1 MKRKMKITIASMA
14 VLLVMALATTI
25 ISFSLANNNG
35 EDDLVTEDELIA
47 LAAESEK
54 TTNIDYIIKNSNST
68 DPDIDTMYH
77 IVEIGSSDTPS
88 TLQAFATTAAGKTGF
103 EEYVLNGNK
112 SASLAELMA
121 EGKID
126 YQYYSVSSITDDDT
140 AKLQK
145 ISQADFIYVSN
156 DATKPYAV
164 GNDLCEKLYN
174 LLHTYAVG
182 DYKPFVIDSPTK
194 SGNVPSPE
202 SSTKFNDLITNY
214 YAVSGTRYYTYG
226 WDPTATQASDF
237 FSTTLGTS
245 RYIGINSL
253 NASANWDVLDKSD
266 GTQANMANI
275 LTISASGNI
284 GDLTNAALTGC
295 AEASSE
301 GLTLNGNAV
310 TAADNVYNLSP
321 AGTPSAFLTGGY
333 SSRYTYRPD
342 YVKVTNVSLV
352 ADAGGV
358 YSLPDDMPDLSKFDL
373 IIFEKDCADG
383 DKKITVDTFKTLT
396 AAMYANYHIIYD
408 TRMDTGTGTGGGTGG
423 DVNAEENNY
432 KELFY
437 MVANEEEI
445 ERYPNIMVTDKEE
458 FDIIT
463 SSNSAATCKVIA
475 DLINASSWRGI
486 GGPGQSSNTFTVLEI
501 QPCYPI
507 SDEIANAKSTYY
519 SKPSEM
525 INNMTAEELGIELSD
540 SNSLK
545 NASEFYAWEVSPAK
559 IAEALDMDVSNITVK
574 HVSTEEL
581 KSSKQTFLGN
591 YDLIYIGGNTS
602 AFKPAHN
609 QRSITQIGKNA
620 SYDMDLT
627 GSVENLKYLPT
638 YRMYSHNGDVVNID
652 FKLVGTSG
660 WKPKTGNKKNIV
672 GNAVVNGTSMETFT
686 MANGND
692 ISYNNLVG
700 LQEYVKAGMPVIV
713 SDDVATVYDMIQTDV
728 ANGGNAYLQNNIDPD
743 SNMYKLLT
751 SCKAKEGVSVCWN
764 FDKDKTTKMDNDGGR
779 LGNTQVGYVTVY
791 DESDA
796 TKKLKDYYG
805 TSTKRLTL
813 ALTKRPAEYNSYDE
827 TTKLS
832 SSKLDYAF
840 EVTGSNTCTIE
851 FYIDENGNGNF
862 SADERR
868 DGQTFSGSSNSIS
881 GNFSFDLAEYD
892 GPVYWMIK
900 ATSGNMA
907 ASSTGVAFIKPAEG
921 ERSQVFVLQIVPKN
935 NGTSTYDG
943 AQGINSLYF
952 CTECQKALHVLK
964 NNPVSDGHYD
974 YDGNIYSTADG
985 ASTFKDYIAG
995 TPWSPGYEDGVYEY
1009 SQIQY
1014 TPEYKVIENNI
1025 VFGHHEH
1032 TFGIP
1037 RYVDDYVQ
1045 KDNKGDDVANGIVG
1059 RDDWSDNLADE
1070 LSDYYTFNLD
1080 IMTTAE
1086 YDDYSASIEAAYNN
1100 LKSQSD
1106 TDEELQDASG
1116 TALANAET
1124 EFLAYI
1130 EGLDS
1135 ITDAIENSAS
1145 GDELAATYDVI
1156 SADDGEL
1163 AVKEKELRNV
1173 IRDLIKN
1180 AGNATLSDATGGNGS
1195 SKILFRDEMIK
1206 RLQERDYYNFYGI
1219 AGFTNNV
1226 QWGFM
1231 DTSRVNYKYCTQE
1244 QKDNGGYRYYFNA
1257 YSEAVNK
1264 KLELKKA
1271 YMDASCL
1278 NSYIVNYDAE
1288 TGTSDWLTGSYDSV
1302 IVGPAENFNNDDIA
1316 AGVGTETLRSFANK
1330 GGTVLLF
1337 HETLGRYTDV
1347 GPANLTSAL
1356 LDAAGSSTA
1365 FEADTSLA
1373 TGVPYLP
1380 YKVKDSVAK
1389 SDPNAKDKYFLTNLS
1404 YKLGS
1409 EASTYTNW
1417 VEDMKAGYAAF
1428 STPSYYFAPNLY
1440 SNNQYYEN
1448 SDSSGTGFGSNPYKY
1463 GIYNWG
1469 KATSWATSAG
1479 SGDASKAGTDK
1490 ATQNNKGI
1498 ITTYP
1503 FTLSDRLNITG
1514 THSSAFSVDI
1524 ERDNLTVWYSLAG
1537 GTSSIKGNSEIF
1549 AASPLDGED
1558 SYFIYSNNNV
1568 FYCGAGHTKV
1578 TGQLKNNNDERRLY
1592 INIICNSVRKSTLQ
1606 PSLKVY
1612 DYNSNPLTNKEIV
1625 ETEDGY
1631 LYEISEETLYPY
1643 FTFKTVTDEGDKLQD
1658 VMIYYKLDPE
1668 SPYQN
1673 FTTDVDK
1680 LIAHWTTE
1688 NGGKIPFESGDA
1700 VNIGSAFDALLKL
1713 DDSYF
1718 EPYGGNYTYIVIAV
1732 TTRNS
1737 ETGST
1742 RTVYQRI
1749 KIVRKPHLFDLT

>member
-47 LAAESEK
+47 LAADSDK

-68 DPDIDTMYH
+68 DPDIDPMYH
-77 IVEIGSSDTPS
+77 IVEIGSSGTPS

-126 YQYYSVSSITDDDT
+126 YQYYSVSEITDNDT

-156 DATKPYAV
+156 DEAKPYAV
-164 GNDLCEKLYN
+164 GNDLCEQLYN

-194 SGNVPSPE
+194 TGVTPLPE

-226 WDPTATQASDF
+226 WDPSATQASDF

-253 NASANWDVLDKSD
+253 NASGNWEVLDKSD

-275 LTISASGNI
+275 LTISVSGSI

-295 AEASSE
+295 ADASSE

-321 AGTPSAFLTGGY
+321 NGTASPFLTGGY
-333 SSRYTYRPD
+333 SSRYSYRPD

-352 ADAGGV
+352 PDANGV
-358 YSLPDDMPDLSKFDL
+358 YSLPADMPDLSKYDL
-373 IIFEKDCADG
+373 IIFEKDCGGKD
-383 DKKITVDTFKTLT
+383 ITIDCFKTLT
-396 AAMYANYHIIYD
+396 AAMYANYHILYD
-408 TRMDTGTGTGGGTGG
+408 ANMETGTGTTGGGG
-423 DVNAEENNY
+423 DIDAEETNY
-432 KELFY
+432 TELFY

-445 ERYPNIMVTDKEE
+445 ERYSNIMVTDKEE

-507 SDEIANAKSTYY
+507 NVDIANAKNTYY
-519 SKPSEM
+519 SRPSEM
-525 INNMTAEELGIELSD
+525 INNMTAEELGID
-540 SNSLK
+540 GTDLK
-545 NASEFYAWEVSPAK
+545 NASEFYDWEVSPAK

-602 AFKPAHN
+602 AFKDVYA
-609 QRSITQIGKNA
+609 QRSITQIGKNCDYYTTI
-620 SYDMDLT
+620 SKDDVTDLR
-627 GSVENLKYLPT
+627 YLPT

-652 FKLVGTSG
+652 FEFLGSAG
-660 WKPKTGNKKNIV
+660 LKTDRGNKTNIV
-672 GNAVVNGTSMETFT
+672 GNAVVNGASVETFT

-692 ISYNNLVG
+692 ISYNNLVA

-713 SDDVATVYDMIQTDV
+713 SDDVAAVYDMIQTDI
-728 ANGGNAYLQNNIDPD
+728 ANGGNAYLQNSIDPD
-743 SNMYKLLT
+743 SNMYKLLAT
-751 SCKAKEGVSVCWN
+751 CKAKASTSTYWN
-764 FDKDKTTKMDNDGGR
+764 FDKDATVKADNDGGR

-791 DESDA
+791 DEDTSNE
-796 TKKLKDYYG
+796 LKACYAR
-805 TSTKRLTL
+805 STKRLTL

-832 SSKLDYAF
+832 SSTLDYAF

-868 DGQTFSGSSNSIS
+868 EGQTFSGSSNTIS
-881 GNFSFDLAEYD
+881 GNYSFNLADYD

-900 ATSGNMA
+900 ASSGNMSA
-907 ASSTGVAFIKPAEG
+907 CSTGVAFIKPDEG
-921 ERSQVFVLQIVPKN
+921 ERSQVFVLQIVPRN
-935 NGTSTYDG
+935 NGNNTYYG

-952 CTECQKALHVLK
+952 CTECQKALTVLDY
-964 NNPVSDGHYD
+964 NPISDKHYD
-974 YDGNIYSTADG
+974 CDDNIYSSSDG
-985 ASTFKDYIAG
+985 GSHFVQ
-995 TPWSPGYEDGVYEY
+995 PSNGVYTY
-1009 SQIQY
+1009 SETTY
-1014 TPEYKVIENNI
+1014 WPTYEVIENNI
-1025 VFGHHEH
+1025 VFGQHEH

-1037 RYVDDYVQ
+1037 RYVDDYVE
-1045 KDNKGDDVANGIVG
+1045 KDGKGDDKSDGIVG

-1070 LSDYYTFNLD
+1070 LSDYYTFNLE

-1086 YDDYSASIEAAYNN
+1086 YDAYSAAIEKAYNN
-1100 LKSQSD
+1100 LKSQSA

-1116 TALANAET
+1116 TALADAET
-1124 EFLAYI
+1124 EYLAYI

-1156 SADDGEL
+1156 SATDGEL

-1173 IRDLIKN
+1173 IRDMIKN
-1180 AGNATLSDATGGNGS
+1180 AGNATISDATGGNGS
-1195 SKILFRDEMIK
+1195 SKILFKDEMIK

-1231 DTSRVNYKYCTQE
+1231 DKSRANYKYCTQE
-1244 QKDNGGYRYYFNA
+1244 QQNNGGYSYYFSA

-1264 KLELKKA
+1264 KLDLKKA

-1278 NSYIVNYDAE
+1278 NSYIVNYDSA
-1288 TGTSDWLTGSYDSV
+1288 TGTSDWLTGSYNSV

-1316 AGVGTETLRSFANK
+1316 AGVGKETLRSFANK

-1347 GPANLTSAL
+1347 GPANLTDAL
-1356 LDAAGSSTA
+1356 LDAAGSSSA
-1365 FEADTSLA
+1365 FEANTSLA
-1373 TGVPYLP
+1373 TNVPYLP
-1380 YKVKDSVAK
+1380 YKVKASVA
-1389 SDPNAKDKYFLTNLS
+1389 DADANAKDKYFLTNLS

-1409 EASTYTNW
+1409 DASTYTNW
-1417 VEDMKAGYAAF
+1417 VEDMKLGYAGF

-1440 SNNQYYEN
+1440 SNNQYYEK
-1448 SDSSGTGFGSNPYKY
+1448 SSSSGSGFASNPYKY
-1463 GIYNWG
+1463 GIYDWS
-1469 KATSWATSAG
+1469 KAAFWAVSAG
-1479 SGDASKAGTDK
+1479 SGDSSKSGTDK

-1537 GTSSIKGNSEIF
+1537 GTSTIQGNSEIF
-1549 AASPLDGED
+1549 AASPNDGED

-1592 INIICNSVRKSTLQ
+1592 INIICNSVRKSTLM
-1606 PSLKVY
+1606 PGIKVY
-1612 DYNSNPLTNKEIV
+1612 DYNSNPLSNKEIV

-1631 LYEISEETLYPY
+1631 LYEISEETIYPY
-1643 FTFKTVTDEGDKLQD
+1643 FTFKTVTDDGDTLQD
-1658 VMIYYKLDPE
+1658 VMIYYKLDPS

-1688 NGGKIPFESGDA
+1688 NGSKIPFKAGEA
-1700 VNIGSAFDALLKL
+1700 VNIGNAFDSALKL
-1713 DDSYF
+1713 DDKYF

-1732 TTRNS
+1732 TTKNT

>member
-47 LAAESEK
+47 LAADSDK

-68 DPDIDTMYH
+68 DPDIDPMYH
-77 IVEIGSSDTPS
+77 IVEIGSSGTPS

-126 YQYYSVSSITDDDT
+126 YQYYSVSEITDNDT

-156 DATKPYAV
+156 DAAKPYAI
-164 GNDLCEKLYN
+164 GNDLCEQLYN

-182 DYKPFVIDSPTK
+182 DYKPLVIDSPTK
-194 SGNVPSPE
+194 TGVTPLPE

-226 WDPTATQASDF
+226 WDPSATQASDF
-237 FSTTLGTS
+237 FSTILGTS

-253 NASANWDVLDKSD
+253 NASGNWEVLDKAD

-275 LTISASGNI
+275 LTISVSGSI

-321 AGTPSAFLTGGY
+321 GGTASPFLTGGY
-333 SSRYTYRPD
+333 SSRYSYRPD

-352 ADAGGV
+352 PDANGV
-358 YSLPDDMPDLSKFDL
+358 YSLPADMPDLSKYDL
-373 IIFEKDCADG
+373 IIFEKDCGGKD
-383 DKKITVDTFKTLT
+383 ITIDCFKTLT
-396 AAMYANYHIIYD
+396 AAMYANYHILYD
-408 TRMDTGTGTGGGTGG
+408 ANMETGTGTGGGG
-423 DVNAEENNY
+423 DIDAEETNY
-432 KELFY
+432 TELFY

-507 SDEIANAKSTYY
+507 NEDIANAKGTYY
-519 SKPSEM
+519 SRPSEM
-525 INNMTAEELGIELSD
+525 VNNMTAEELGIDGNDL
-540 SNSLK
+540 N
-545 NASEFYAWEVSPAK
+545 NATEFYDWEVSPAK

-602 AFKPAHN
+602 AFKDVMK
-609 QRSITQIGKNA
+609 QRSITKIGVNA
-620 SYDMDLT
+620 GLDDTLPVT
-627 GSVENLKYLPT
+627 IEQLRYLPT
-638 YRMYSHNGDVVNID
+638 YRMYSHNGDLINLD
-652 FKLVGTSG
+652 FELLGSAG
-660 WKPKTGNKKNIV
+660 WKATTGDKKNIV
-672 GNAVVNGTSMETFT
+672 GNAVVNGTSVETFT

-692 ISYNNLVG
+692 ISYNNLVA
-700 LQEYVKAGMPVIV
+700 LQEYVKAGMPIIV
-713 SDDVATVYDMIQTDV
+713 SDDVAAVYDMIQTDI
-728 ANGGNAYLQNNIDPD
+728 ANGGNAYLQNSIDPD

-751 SCKAKEGVSVCWN
+751 TCKAKASTSTYWN
-764 FDKDKTTKMDNDGGR
+764 FDKDAIVKVDNDGGR
-779 LGNTQVGYVTVY
+779 LGNTQIGYVSVY
-791 DESDA
+791 DEATSDE
-796 TKKLKDYYG
+796 LKACYAR
-805 TSTKRLTL
+805 STKRLSL

-832 SSKLDYAF
+832 SSTLDYAF
-840 EVTGSNTCTIE
+840 EVKGSNTCTIE
-851 FYIDENGNGNF
+851 LYIDENGNGNF

-868 DGQTFSGSSNSIS
+868 EGHTFSGSSNVIS
-881 GNFSFDLAEYD
+881 GSFSFNLADYD

-900 ATSGNMA
+900 ATNGNMA
-907 ASSTGVAFIKPAEG
+907 ASSTGVAFIKPDEG
-921 ERSQVFVLQIVPKN
+921 ERSQVFVLQIVPRN
-935 NGTSTYDG
+935 NGDNRYDG

-952 CTECQKALHVLK
+952 CTECQKTLNVLDY
-964 NNPVSDGHYD
+964 NPVSQGHYD
-974 YDGNIYSTADG
+974 ADSTIYASSDGGSAWVQPTN
-985 ASTFKDYIAG
+985 
-995 TPWSPGYEDGVYEY
+995 GVYEWKEELY
-1009 SQIQY
+1009 WPVRDTI
-1014 TPEYKVIENNI
+1014 THEI
-1025 VFGHHEH
+1025 VFGQHEH

-1037 RYVDDYVQ
+1037 RYVDTYVQ
-1045 KDNKGDDVANGIVG
+1045 KNSDGDDVANGIVG

-1070 LSDYYTFNLD
+1070 LSDYYTFNLE

-1086 YDDYSASIEAAYNN
+1086 YDAYSAAIEKAYNN
-1100 LKSQSD
+1100 LKSQSA

-1116 TALANAET
+1116 TALADAET
-1124 EFLAYI
+1124 EYLAYI
-1130 EGLDS
+1130 AGLDS
-1135 ITDAIENSAS
+1135 IEEAIKNSAS
-1145 GDELAATYDVI
+1145 GDDLAATYDVI
-1156 SADDGEL
+1156 SDTDGEL
-1163 AVKEKELRNV
+1163 AVKEKTLRNV
-1173 IRDLIKN
+1173 IRDMIKA
-1180 AGNATLSDATGGNGS
+1180 AGNDTINRAVGIGS
-1195 SKILFRDEMIK
+1195 SNILFKDEMIK
-1206 RLQERDYYNFYGI
+1206 RLQERDYYNFYGL
-1219 AGFTNNV
+1219 AGFTNNTATYLN
-1226 QWGFM
+1226 
-1231 DTSRVNYKYCTQE
+1231 TSYGVTVKYCTQE
-1244 QKDNGGYRYYFNA
+1244 QKNNGGFNYYFSD
-1257 YSEAVNK
+1257 YSTAVNK

-1278 NSYIVNYDAE
+1278 NSYIVNYDSE
-1288 TGTSDWLTGSYDSV
+1288 TGTSDWLTGSYNSV

-1356 LDAAGSSTA
+1356 LDAAGSSSS
-1365 FEADTSLA
+1365 FEANTSLA

-1380 YKVKDSVAK
+1380 YKVKESVVKADK
-1389 SDPNAKDKYFLTNLS
+1389 KAEEKYFLTNLS

-1409 EASTYTNW
+1409 DASTYTNW
-1417 VEDMKAGYAAF
+1417 VEDMKAGYSSF

-1440 SNNQYYEN
+1440 SNNQFYE
-1448 SDSSGTGFGSNPYKY
+1448 DGRSSGTGYGSNPYKY
-1463 GIYNWG
+1463 GVYNWG
-1469 KATSWATSAG
+1469 KAASWATSAG
-1479 SGDASKAGTDK
+1479 SGDSSKAGTDK

-1514 THSSAFSVDI
+1514 THSSAFSVDL

-1537 GTSSIKGNSEIF
+1537 GTSSVKGNSEIF
-1549 AASPLDGED
+1549 AASPNDGED

-1592 INIICNSVRKSTLQ
+1592 INIICNSVRKSTLM
-1606 PSLKVY
+1606 PGIKVY
-1612 DYNSNPLTNKEIV
+1612 DYNSNPLSNKEIV

-1631 LYEISEETLYPY
+1631 LYEISEETIYPY
-1643 FTFKTVTDEGDKLQD
+1643 FTFKTVTDEGDTLQD
-1658 VMIYYKLDPE
+1658 VMIYYKLDPGT
-1668 SPYQN
+1668 PYQN

-1688 NGGKIPFESGDA
+1688 NGGKIPFKAGDA
-1700 VNIGSAFDALLKL
+1700 VNIGSAFDPTLKL
-1713 DDSYF
+1713 DDKYF

-1732 TTRNS
+1732 TTKNT

>member
-47 LAAESEK
+47 LAADGDK

-126 YQYYSVSSITDDDT
+126 YQYYSVSSITDSDT

-156 DATKPYAV
+156 DSAKPYAV
-164 GNDLCEKLYN
+164 GNDLCEQLYN

-194 SGNVPSPE
+194 TSNTPSQE
-202 SSTKFNDLITNY
+202 TSTLFKDLVTNY
-214 YAVSGTRYYTYG
+214 YAASGTRYYTYG
-226 WDPTATQASDF
+226 WDPTATPASDF

-253 NASANWDVLDKSD
+253 NASGNWVVLDKAD

-275 LTISASGNI
+275 LTISVSGSI

-295 AEASSE
+295 AEASGE
-301 GLTLNGNAV
+301 GLTLNGNPV
-310 TAADNVYNLSP
+310 TAADNVYNLKP
-321 AGTPSAFLTGGY
+321 NGTESAFLSGGY
-333 SSRYTYRPD
+333 SSRYSYRPD

-352 ADAGGV
+352 QDANGV
-358 YSLPDDMPDLSKFDL
+358 YELPADMPDLSTFDL
-373 IIFEKDCADG
+373 IIFEKDCADS
-383 DKKITVDTFKTLT
+383 DRKITIDSFKKLT
-396 AAMYANYHIIYD
+396 AAMYADYHIIYD
-408 TRMDTGTGTGGGTGG
+408 TRMGTSTDTDDE
-423 DVNAEENNY
+423 DVDAEETNY
-432 KELFY
+432 AELFY
-437 MVANEEEI
+437 MVANEDEI

-507 SDEIANAKSTYY
+507 NEDIANAKNTYY

-525 INNMTAEELGIELSD
+525 VNNMTAEELGVDGTDLA
-540 SNSLK
+540 
-545 NASEFYAWEVSPAK
+545 NATEFYDWEVSPAK
-559 IAEALDMDVSNITVK
+559 IAEALNMDVSNITVK

-602 AFKPAHN
+602 AFKDVMY
-609 QRSITQIGKNA
+609 QRSITQIGRNA
-620 SYDMDLT
+620 SPNATLPVT
-627 GSVENLKYLPT
+627 IEQLRYLPT
-638 YRMYSHNGDVVNID
+638 YRMYSHNGDLINLD
-652 FKLVGTSG
+652 FELLASAG
-660 WKPKTGNKKNIV
+660 WKATQGDKKNIV
-672 GNAVVNGTSMETFT
+672 GNAVVNGTSVETFT

-692 ISYNNLVG
+692 ISYNNLIA
-700 LQEYVKAGMPVIV
+700 LQDYVKAGMPVIV
-713 SDDVATVYDMIQTDV
+713 SKDVATVYDMIQTDV
-728 ANGGNAYLQNNIDPD
+728 ANGGNAYLQNSIDPD
-743 SNMYKLLT
+743 SNMYKLLAT
-751 SCKAKEGVSVCWN
+751 CKAKSSTSTYWSLDNNGEDALVKV
-764 FDKDKTTKMDNDGGR
+764 DNDGGR

-791 DESDA
+791 NEA
-796 TKKLKDYYG
+796 TSKELNECYAR
-805 TSTKRLTL
+805 STKRLTL

-832 SSKLDYAF
+832 SSTLDYSF
-840 EVTGSNTCTIE
+840 EVTGSSTCTIE
-851 FYIDENGNGNF
+851 FYIDEDGNGTF
-862 SADERR
+862 SSDERR
-868 DGQTFSGSSNSIS
+868 TGQTYSGSSNSIS
-881 GNFSFDLAEYD
+881 GSFSFDLADYD

-900 ATSGNMA
+900 ASSGSMA
-907 ASSTGVAFIKPAEG
+907 ANSTGVAFIKPDEG
-921 ERSQVFVLQIVPKN
+921 ERSQVFVLQIVPRN
-935 NGTSTYDG
+935 NGDNRYDG

-952 CTECQKALHVLK
+952 CTECQKTLNVLDY
-964 NNPVSDGHYD
+964 NPVSQGHYD
-974 YDGNIYSTADG
+974 ADSTIYASSDGGSAWVQPAN
-985 ASTFKDYIAG
+985 
-995 TPWSPGYEDGVYEY
+995 GVYEY
-1009 SQIQY
+1009 KTY
-1014 TPEYKVIENNI
+1014 EYWPEYKEITNSI
-1025 VFGHHEH
+1025 VFGQHEH

-1037 RYVDDYVQ
+1037 RYVDTYAE
-1045 KDNKGDDVANGIVG
+1045 KNSNGDDVANGIVG

-1070 LSDYYTFNLD
+1070 LSDYYTFNLE

-1086 YDDYSASIEAAYNN
+1086 YDAYSASIEKAYNN
-1100 LKSQSD
+1100 LKSLSA
-1106 TDEELQDASG
+1106 TDEELRDASG
-1116 TALANAET
+1116 TALADAET
-1124 EFLAYI
+1124 EYLAYI
-1130 EGLDS
+1130 AGLDS
-1135 ITDAIENSAS
+1135 IEDAISNSAS

-1156 SADDGEL
+1156 SDTDGEL
-1163 AVKEKELRNV
+1163 AVKEKTLRNV
-1173 IRDLIKN
+1173 IRDMIKA
-1180 AGNATLSDATGGNGS
+1180 AGNDTINNAVGIGS
-1195 SKILFRDEMIK
+1195 SNILFKDEMIK
-1206 RLQERDYYNFYGI
+1206 RLQERDYYNFYGL
-1219 AGFTNNV
+1219 AGFTNNTGTYLNSNGV
-1226 QWGFM
+1226 
-1231 DTSRVNYKYCTQE
+1231 TVKYCTQE
-1244 QKDNGGYRYYFNA
+1244 QKDNGGFNYYFND
-1257 YSEAVNK
+1257 YSTAVNK

-1278 NSYIVNYDAE
+1278 NSYIVNYDSE

-1316 AGVGTETLRSFANK
+1316 AGVGTETLRSFASN

-1337 HETLGRYTDV
+1337 HETLGRYTDA
-1347 GPANLTSAL
+1347 GPANLTDAL
-1356 LDAAGSSTA
+1356 LDAAGSSSS

-1380 YKVKDSVAK
+1380 YKVKESVADTD
-1389 SDPNAKDKYFLTNLS
+1389 SNAEEKYFLTNLS

-1417 VEDMKAGYAAF
+1417 VEDMKAGYSSF
-1428 STPSYYFAPNLY
+1428 STPSYYYAPNLY
-1440 SNNQYYEN
+1440 SNNQFYE
-1448 SDSSGTGFGSNPYKY
+1448 SGRSSGTGLGSNPYKY
-1463 GIYNWG
+1463 GDYNWSY
-1469 KATSWATSAG
+1469 AAAWATSAG
-1479 SGDASKAGTDK
+1479 SGSSSKAGTDK

-1514 THSSAFSVDI
+1514 THSSAFSVDV

-1537 GTSSIKGNSEIF
+1537 GTRTGTTPRGNSEIF
-1549 AASPLDGED
+1549 AASPNDGED

-1606 PSLKVY
+1606 PSIKVY

-1631 LYEISEETLYPY
+1631 LYEISEETIYPY
-1643 FTFKTVTDEGDKLQD
+1643 FSFKAITDEGDTLQD
-1658 VMIYYKLDPE
+1658 VMIYYKLDPDT
-1668 SPYQN
+1668 PYQN
-1673 FTTDVDK
+1673 FTTDLDK

-1688 NGGKIPFESGDA
+1688 NGGKIPFEAGDV
-1700 VNIGSAFDALLKL
+1700 VNIGPDFDATLKL
-1713 DDSYF
+1713 EDKYF

-1732 TTRNS
+1732 TTKNT

>member
-47 LAAESEK
+47 LAADGDK

-126 YQYYSVSSITDDDT
+126 YQYYSVSSITDSDT

-156 DATKPYAV
+156 DSAKPYAV
-164 GNDLCEKLYN
+164 GNDLCEQLYN

-194 SGNVPSPE
+194 TGNTPSQE
-202 SSTKFNDLITNY
+202 TSTLFKDLVTNY
-214 YAVSGTRYYTYG
+214 YAASGTRYYTYG

-253 NASANWDVLDKSD
+253 NASGNWVVLDKAD
-266 GTQANMANI
+266 GTTANMANI
-275 LTISASGNI
+275 LTISVSGSI

-295 AEASSE
+295 AEASGE
-301 GLTLNGNAV
+301 GLTLNGNPV
-310 TAADNVYNLSP
+310 TAADNVYNLKP
-321 AGTPSAFLTGGY
+321 NGTESAFLSGGY
-333 SSRYTYRPD
+333 SSRYSYRPD

-352 ADAGGV
+352 QDANGV
-358 YSLPDDMPDLSKFDL
+358 YELPADMPDLSTFDL
-373 IIFEKDCADG
+373 IIFEKDCADS
-383 DKKITVDTFKTLT
+383 DRKITIDSFKKLT
-396 AAMYANYHIIYD
+396 AAMYADYHIIYD
-408 TRMDTGTGTGGGTGG
+408 TRMGTSTDTGDE
-423 DVNAEENNY
+423 DVDAEETNY
-432 KELFY
+432 AELFY
-437 MVANEEEI
+437 MVANEDEI

-507 SDEIANAKSTYY
+507 NEDIANAKNTYY

-525 INNMTAEELGIELSD
+525 VNNMTAEELGVDGTDLA
-540 SNSLK
+540 
-545 NASEFYAWEVSPAK
+545 NATEFYDWEVSPAK
-559 IAEALDMDVSNITVK
+559 IAEALNMDVSNITVK

-602 AFKPAHN
+602 AFKDVYE

-620 SYDMDLT
+620 SYDLNISGTVSDLR
-627 GSVENLKYLPT
+627 YLPT
-638 YRMYSHNGDVVNID
+638 YRMYTHNGDVVNID

-660 WKPKTGNKKNIV
+660 WKPRTGDKKNIV
-672 GNAVVNGTSMETFT
+672 GNAVVNGTSVETFT

-692 ISYNNLVG
+692 ISYNNLIA
-700 LQEYVKAGMPVIV
+700 LQDYVKAGMPVIV
-713 SDDVATVYDMIQTDV
+713 SEDVATVYDMIQTDI
-728 ANGGNAYLQNNIDPD
+728 ANGGNAYLQNSIDPD
-743 SNMYKLLT
+743 SNMYKLLAT
-751 SCKAKEGVSVCWN
+751 CKAKSSTSTYWN
-764 FDKDKTTKMDNDGGR
+764 FDKDATVKVDNDGGR

-791 DESDA
+791 DEATSDELNA
-796 TKKLKDYYG
+796 CYAR
-805 TSTKRLTL
+805 STKRLTL

-832 SSKLDYAF
+832 SSTLDYSF
-840 EVTGSNTCTIE
+840 EVTGSNTCTVE

-868 DGQTFSGSSNSIS
+868 NGQTFSGSSNTIS
-881 GNFSFDLAEYD
+881 GSFSFDLADYD

-900 ATSGNMA
+900 ASSGDMA
-907 ASSTGVAFIKPAEG
+907 ACSTGVAFIKPDED

-952 CTECQKALHVLK
+952 CTECQKALHVLDY
-964 NNPVSDGHYD
+964 NPISDGHYD
-974 YDGNIYSTADG
+974 ADTNIYATADG
-985 ASTFKDYIAG
+985 AATFKDYIAG
-995 TPWSPGYEDGVYEY
+995 TYEDGVYKY
-1009 SQIQY
+1009 KTYQY
-1014 TPEYKVIENNI
+1014 YPEYKEISNDI
-1025 VFGHHEH
+1025 VFGQHEH

-1037 RYVDDYVQ
+1037 RYVDDYAE
-1045 KDNKGDDVANGIVG
+1045 KDSNGDDKANGIVG

-1070 LSDYYTFNLD
+1070 LSDYYTFNLE

-1086 YDDYSASIEAAYNN
+1086 YDAYSASIETAYNN
-1100 LKSQSD
+1100 LKSLSA

-1116 TALANAET
+1116 TALAEAET
-1124 EFLAYI
+1124 EYLAYI

-1156 SADDGEL
+1156 DATDGVL

-1173 IRDLIKN
+1173 IRDMIKN
-1180 AGNATLSDATGGNGS
+1180 AGNDTVSDATGGNGS

-1231 DTSRVNYKYCTQE
+1231 DTSRANYKYCTQE
-1244 QKDNGGYRYYFNA
+1244 QQNNGGYSYYFSA
-1257 YSEAVNK
+1257 YSEAVNE
-1264 KLELKKA
+1264 KLDLKKA

-1278 NSYIVNYDAE
+1278 NSYIVNYDSE

-1316 AGVGTETLRSFANK
+1316 AGVGTETLKSFANK

-1356 LDAAGSSTA
+1356 LDAAGSSTS

-1380 YKVKDSVAK
+1380 YKVKDSIVK
-1389 SDPNAKDKYFLTNLS
+1389 SDSTAKDRYFLTNLS

-1409 EASTYTNW
+1409 DASTYTNW
-1417 VEDMKAGYAAF
+1417 VDDMKVGYAGF

-1448 SDSSGTGFGSNPYKY
+1448 SDSSGTGYGSNPYKY

-1537 GTSSIKGNSEIF
+1537 GTSTTKGNSEIF
-1549 AASPLDGED
+1549 AASPNDGED

-1606 PSLKVY
+1606 PSIKVY

-1631 LYEISEETLYPY
+1631 LYEISEETIYPY
-1643 FTFKTVTDEGDKLQD
+1643 FSFKAITDEGDTLQD
-1658 VMIYYKLDPE
+1658 VMIYYKLDPDT
-1668 SPYQN
+1668 PYQN
-1673 FTTDVDK
+1673 FTTDLDK

-1688 NGGKIPFESGDA
+1688 NGGKIPFEAGDV
-1700 VNIGSAFDALLKL
+1700 VNIGPDFDATLKL
-1713 DDSYF
+1713 EDKYF

-1732 TTRNS
+1732 TTKNT